1 MSTKRGLPD
10 NLDLGAM
17 LLNRCTDSTPVPENN
32 PAPSAASVEPVQ
44 PEPRTTTTRK
54 PKLEVQYSKK
64 QRGLSISEPVMLR
77 LKLESLRSGRTQSE
91 IAEEILCKYLPN
103 LKIAS

>member
-1 MSTKRGLPD
+1 MSIKRGLPD
-10 NLDLGAM
+10 NLDLGNM
-17 LLNRCTDSTPVPENN
+17 LLNKPAMDTE
-32 PAPSAASVEPVQ
+32 PAPTASIPSESPAPTEPA
-44 PEPRTTTTRK
+44 PKNIPSRK
-54 PKLEVQYSKK
+54 SRLEAQYTKK

-103 LKIAS
+103 LKISA